1 MKKDLDDWE
10 KTLLA
15 LYAGAVSGAGFND
28 VLAEEL
34 GIAPGKFGWVLYI
47 LQMRGLIEGC
57 VFQPPHPGDQGQVM
71 GVVRTGLMLTPR
83 GFDRV
88 EAMLEA
94 QRDRGRLREVG
105 RLLMDVGC
113 SVMSDLIYGWMSAV

>member
-28 VLAEEL
+28 VRAEEL
-34 GIAPGKFGWVLYI
+34 GIAPEKFGWVLYI

-57 VFQPPHPGDQGQVM
+57 VFQPPHPGDQG
-71 GVVRTGLMLTPR
+71 
-83 GFDRV
+83 
-88 EAMLEA
+88 
-94 QRDRGRLREVG
+94 
-105 RLLMDVGC
+105 
-113 SVMSDLIYGWMSAV
+113 